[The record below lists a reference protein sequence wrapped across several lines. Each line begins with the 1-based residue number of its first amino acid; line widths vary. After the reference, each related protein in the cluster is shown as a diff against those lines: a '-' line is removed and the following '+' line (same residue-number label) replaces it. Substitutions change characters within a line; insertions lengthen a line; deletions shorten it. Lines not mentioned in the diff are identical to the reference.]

1 VEYPFKKIV
10 FAEDE
15 TVELANNFALGIK
28 PGDVIILNG
37 NLGAGK
43 TFFIKNAVKA
53 LGGNNVNSP
62 TFAIIN
68 EYESKFKI
76 YHFDFYR
83 INEMVEL
90 YDIGFNDY
98 LNNPDAIIFIEWGN
112 LYSEIL
118 PKKRITIE
126 IKLNED
132 FSREFI
138 FTKNDRR

>member
-1 VEYPFKKIV
+1 VKYPFKKIV
-10 FAEDE
+10 FSEDG
-15 TVELANNFALGIK
+15 TAELANYFASEIK

-53 LGGNNVNSP
+53 LGSNNVNSP

-112 LYSEIL
+112 SYPEIL
-118 PKKRITIE
+118 PKKRIIIE

-138 FTKNDRR
+138 FTKNE

>member
-1 VEYPFKKIV
+1 MDFPFKKLINS
-10 FAEDE
+10 EEE
-15 TVELANNFALGIK
+15 TIELAKDFAVSIF
-28 PGDVIILNG
+28 PGDVVILNG

-68 EYESKFKI
+68 EYEGNYKI
-76 YHFDFYR
+76 FHFDFYR

-98 LNNPDAIIFIEWGN
+98 LNNPDAIVFIEWGD
-112 LYSEIL
+112 LFHEIL
-118 PKKRITIE
+118 PKKRIIIE

-132 FSREFI
+132 YSREFT
-138 FTKNDRR
+138 FKKND

>member
-1 VEYPFKKIV
+1 MEFPFKKIV
-10 FAEDE
+10 YSEEE
-15 TVELANNFALGIK
+15 TVELAGNFALSIH
-28 PGDVIILNG
+28 PGEVIILNG

-43 TFFIKNAVKA
+43 TFFIKNAVNT

-68 EYESKFKI
+68 EYECKYKI

-83 INEMVEL
+83 INEMAEL

-98 LNNPDAIIFIEWGN
+98 LNNPDAIIFIEWGE
-112 LYSEIL
+112 LFPQVL
-118 PKKRITIE
+118 PKKRIIIE

-132 FSREFI
+132 FSREFN
-138 FTKNDRR
+138 FKKYE

>member
-1 VEYPFKKIV
+1 MNFPYKKNIYS
-10 FAEDE
+10 EEE
-15 TVELANNFALGIK
+15 TIELAASFALQLNE
-28 PGDVIILNG
+28 GDIIILNG

-62 TFAIIN
+62 TFALIN

-83 INEMVEL
+83 INEIVEL

-98 LNNPDAIIFIEWGN
+98 LNDPEAIIFIEWGD
-112 LYSEIL
+112 LYPEIL
-118 PKKRITIE
+118 PKKKIVIE
-126 IKLNED
+126 IKLKED
-132 FSREFI
+132 FSREFL
-138 FTKNDRR
+138 FTKYE

>member
-1 VEYPFKKIV
+1 MNFPYKKNIYS
-10 FAEDE
+10 EEE
-15 TVELANNFALGIK
+15 TIELAASFALQLNE
-28 PGDVIILNG
+28 GDIIILNG

-62 TFAIIN
+62 TFALIN

-83 INEMVEL
+83 INEIVEL

-98 LNNPDAIIFIEWGN
+98 LNDPEAIIFIEWGD
-112 LYSEIL
+112 LYPEIL
-118 PKKRITIE
+118 PKKKIVIK
-126 IKLNED
+126 IKLKED
-132 FSREFI
+132 FSREFL
-138 FTKNDRR
+138 FTKYE